1 MSAGRTVLILDD
13 SLTVRMD
20 LVEAF
25 TTTGWTT
32 APCATAAQ
40 AWEFLAGN
48 VVDVVVLDVLLPDAD
63 GVDILRALRTDPA
76 TATLPVL
83 MLSSEAQVKDRI
95 RGLRT
100 GADEYV
106 GKPYDSAYLVARA
119 EELVRVRSGSRSDET
134 EGLPRILV
142 IDDSATVRQ
151 MLREA
156 LERNGYEML
165 AAASGL
171 EGLRLAAAARV
182 DAVVVDGGLPDID
195 GATVIRRLRLD
206 AALRGLPCL
215 LLTGS
220 DDAGAELGALD
231 AGADAFVR
239 KDADPSV
246 VLAKLS
252 AALRRASE
260 GTPILD
266 TASLLGPKKI
276 LAIGGDATLLASLA
290 SMLRGEGYDVVPAH
304 SGDEALEL
312 LTFEAMDCILLQ
324 LSDRDESGL
333 EMCRRIKSAPGVR
346 DVPLVLMA
354 VDTDPRAMIEALAAG
369 AEDYVLPTG
378 DVQVLAARI
387 RAQLRRRQLQDEYRL
402 LRETLL
408 HQQIEAA
415 EARAAAEIAL
425 TKAAMVE
432 ELERKNLELE
442 AFSYSVSHDLRAP
455 LRTVDGFTRALSESL
470 EHLDEKGTRYVER
483 IHGEV
488 ARMNEMI
495 DDMLELSRIG
505 RAQLRRGDVDLA
517 TLAGVILADLAAGAP
532 ERQVTVVIDAQLRA
546 SADPRLIRNVF
557 ENLLGNAWK
566 FTAKTA
572 AAIVEVGCEQSDQ
585 GVTYFVRD
593 NGDGFNMARAERL
606 FSPFQRFHSQA
617 DFPGTG
623 IGLAT
628 VHRIVDRHGGQ
639 VWAEAEVGQG
649 ATFRFTLPPN
659 PRADSGDQPS

>member
-1 MSAGRTVLILDD
+1 VLTGGRTVLILDD

-25 TTTGWTT
+25 TTAGW
-32 APCATAAQ
+32 AAVPCATAAQ
-40 AWEFLAGN
+40 AWEFLAGSV
-48 VVDVVVLDVLLPDAD
+48 VVDVLVLDVLLPDAD
-63 GVDILRALRTDPA
+63 GVDVLRTLRTDPA
-76 TATLPVL
+76 TKTLPVL

-95 RGLRT
+95 RGLQT

-119 EELVRVRSGSRSDET
+119 EELVRARGGEVVGASTGRQ
-134 EGLPRILV
+134 RILV

-151 MLREA
+151 MMLEA
-156 LERNGYEML
+156 LEGAGYEVL
-165 AAASGL
+165 PAGSGL
-171 EGLRLAAAARV
+171 EGLRLAAGSQV

-206 AALRGLPCL
+206 ATLRGLPCL
-215 LLTGS
+215 LLTDS
-220 DDAGAELGALD
+220 EDVSAELGALD

-239 KDADPSV
+239 KGADPSV

-252 AALRRASE
+252 AALRRAST
-260 GTPILD
+260 GTPVLD

-276 LAIGGDATLLASLA
+276 LAIGGDAVLLASLA
-290 SMLRGEGYDVVPAH
+290 DRVRGEGYDVVPAP
-304 SGDEALEL
+304 SGEEALEL
-312 LTFEAMDCILLQ
+312 LTFQPADCILLQ
-324 LSDRDESGL
+324 LTGQDESVL
-333 EMCRRIKSAPGVR
+333 PMCRRIKSAPGVR
-346 DVPLVLMA
+346 DVPLVLIGFDA
-354 VDTDPRAMIEALAAG
+354 HPNAMIEALAAG
-369 AEDYVLPTG
+369 ADDYVLATG

-387 RAQLRRRQLQDEYRL
+387 RAQLRRRQLQDEHRL

-408 HQQIEAA
+408 RQQIEAT
-415 EARAAAEIAL
+415 EARAVAEIAQ

-455 LRTVDGFTRALSESL
+455 LRTVDGFVRVLSESL
-470 EHLDEKGTRYVER
+470 SEHLDEDGTRYVSR
-483 IHGEV
+483 IRGEV
-488 ARMNEMI
+488 TRMNEMI
-495 DDMLELSRIG
+495 DDLLELSRVG

-517 TLAGVILADLAAGAP
+517 ALAGVILADLAAGAP
-532 ERQVTVVIDAQLRA
+532 ERHVTVVIEADLRA

-566 FTAKTA
+566 FTAKTVEA
-572 AAIVEVGCEQSDQ
+572 TVEVGSEQ
-585 GVTYFVRD
+585 GERGRVYFIKD
-593 NGDGFNMARAERL
+593 NGNGFDMARADRL
-606 FSPFQRFHSQA
+606 FGAFQRFHSQS

-639 VWAEAEVGQG
+639 VWAEAEVGRG
-649 ATFRFTLPPN
+649 ATFRFTLP
-659 PRADSGDQPS
+659 S

>member
-1 MSAGRTVLILDD
+1 MTGERTVLILDD

-25 TTTGWTT
+25 TTAGWRTE
-32 APCATAAQ
+32 PCATAAQ
-40 AWEFLAGN
+40 AWAYLAEN
-48 VVDVVVLDVLLPDAD
+48 AVDVLVLDVLLPDAD
-63 GVDILRALRTDPA
+63 GVDVLRALRTDPA

-95 RGLRT
+95 RGLQT

-119 EELVRVRSGSRSDET
+119 EELVRARRGGVPAERAGAS
-134 EGLPRILV
+134 RILV

-151 MLREA
+151 MLRLA
-156 LERNGYEML
+156 LEGDGYEVVP
-165 AAASGL
+165 AGSGL
-171 EGLRLAAAARV
+171 EGLRLAAGGRV
-182 DAVVVDGGLPDID
+182 DAVLVDGELPDID

-220 DDAGAELGALD
+220 DDVGAELGALD

-260 GTPILD
+260 GVPVLD
-266 TASLLGPKKI
+266 TVSLLGPKKI
-276 LAIGGDATLLASLA
+276 LAIGGAATLLASLA
-290 SMLRGEGYDVVPAH
+290 DRLRGEGYDVVPAR
-304 SGDEALEL
+304 SGEEALEL
-312 LTFEAMDCILLQ
+312 LAFQAMDCILLQ
-324 LSDRDESGL
+324 LADEHQSGL
-333 EMCRRIKSAPGVR
+333 QMCRRIKSAPGVR
-346 DVPLVLMA
+346 DVPLVLMGA
-354 VDTDPRAMIEALAAG
+354 DTDPRAMIEALAAG
-369 AEDYVLPTG
+369 ADDYVLATG
-378 DVQVLAARI
+378 DAQVLAARI
-387 RAQLRRRQLQDEYRL
+387 RAQLRRRQLQDEHRL

-408 HQQIEAA
+408 RQQIEAT
-415 EARAAAEIAL
+415 EARAAAEIAQ

-455 LRTVDGFTRALSESL
+455 LRTVDGFTRALSENL
-470 EHLDEKGTRYVER
+470 AEHLDEKGARYVER

-505 RAQLRRGDVDLA
+505 RAQLRRGEVDLGA
-517 TLAGVILADLAAGAP
+517 LARVILTDLAAGSP
-532 ERQVTVVIDAQLRA
+532 DRQVTVVIEAELTA

-572 AAIVEVGCEQSDQ
+572 AARVEVGCEQTDR
-585 GVTYFVRD
+585 GLAYFIRD
-593 NGDGFNMARAERL
+593 NGNGFDMSRAERM

-639 VWAEAEVGQG
+639 VWAEAAVGQG
-649 ATFRFTLPPN
+649 ATFRFTLP
-659 PRADSGDQPS
+659 S

>member
-1 MSAGRTVLILDD
+1 MTASRTVLILDD

-20 LVEAF
+20 LVDAF
-25 TTTGWTT
+25 QAAGWIT
-32 APCATAAQ
+32 APCATAAA
-40 AWEFLAGN
+40 AWEYLAGN
-48 VVDVVVLDVLLPDAD
+48 QVDALVLDVLLPDAD
-63 GVDILRALRTDPA
+63 GVDVLRTLRTDPA
-76 TATLPVL
+76 TAALPVL
-83 MLSSEAQVKDRI
+83 MLSTEAQVKDRI
-95 RGLRT
+95 RGLQM

-119 EELVRVRSGSRSDET
+119 QELVRARTVARGGDRADEPA
-134 EGLPRILV
+134 GLPRILV

-151 MLREA
+151 ILRDV
-156 LERNGYEML
+156 LEPNGYEVL
-165 AAASGL
+165 TASSGL
-171 EGLRLAAAARV
+171 EGLRLAATGRA

-220 DDAGAELGALD
+220 DDVNAELGALD

-239 KDADPSV
+239 KDADPGV
-246 VLAKLS
+246 VVAKLS

-260 GTPILD
+260 GTPVLD

-276 LAIGGDATLLASLA
+276 LMVGADTVLLASLA
-290 SMLRGEGYDVVPAH
+290 HRLRGEGYDVVSAR

-312 LTFEAMDCILLQ
+312 LTFETMNCILLQ
-324 LSDRDESGL
+324 LSGQDEDGL
-333 EMCRRIKSAPGVR
+333 QMCARIKSTPGVR
-346 DVPLVLMA
+346 DVPLMLIAMDDDQGKM
-354 VDTDPRAMIEALAAG
+354 VDALAVG
-369 AEDYVLPTG
+369 ADDYVLASG
-378 DVQVLAARI
+378 DAQVLAARI
-387 RAQLRRRQLQDEYRL
+387 RAQLRRRQLQDEHRL

-408 HQQIEAA
+408 RQQIEAT
-415 EARAAAEIAL
+415 EARAAAEISQ

-455 LRTVDGFTRALSESL
+455 LRTVDGFTRALTESL
-470 EHLDEKGTRYVER
+470 VEHLDEKGHRYVER

-495 DDMLELSRIG
+495 DDLLALSRVG
-505 RAQLRRGDVDLA
+505 RTQLRPTDVDLA
-517 TLAGVILADLAAGAP
+517 ALAGVILTDLAAGEP
-532 ERQVTVVIDAQLRA
+532 QRQVRFVIDPLLHGV
-546 SADPRLIRNVF
+546 ADPRLIRNVF

-566 FTAKTA
+566 FTLKTPT
-572 AAIVEVGCEQSDQ
+572 AIIEVGSEVNDEAT
-585 GVTYFVRD
+585 VYFVRD
-593 NGDGFNMARAERL
+593 NGSGFDMARSGRL
-606 FSPFQRFHSQA
+606 FSPFQRLHSQS

-649 ATFRFTLPPN
+649 ATFRFTLP
-659 PRADSGDQPS
+659 S

>member
-1 MSAGRTVLILDD
+1 MTAGRTVLILDD

-25 TTTGWTT
+25 TAAGWTT
-32 APCATAAQ
+32 APCATAVA

-63 GVDILRALRTDPA
+63 GVDVLRALRTAPA

-95 RGLRT
+95 RGLQT

-106 GKPYDSAYLVARA
+106 GKPYNVAYLVARA
-119 EELVRVRSGSRSDET
+119 QELVRVRSGEGPGDRSGEAA
-134 EGLPRILV
+134 GRPRILV

-156 LERNGYEML
+156 LEGNGYEVL
-165 AAASGL
+165 AAGSGL
-171 EGLRLAAAARV
+171 EGLRLAASARA
-182 DAVVVDGGLPDID
+182 DAVLVDGGLPDID

-215 LLTGS
+215 LLTAS
-220 DDAGAELGALD
+220 DDASAELGALE

-252 AALRRASE
+252 AALRRGSE
-260 GTPILD
+260 GSSVLD

-276 LAIGGDATLLASLA
+276 LAIGGEAGLLAALA
-290 SMLRGEGYDVVPAH
+290 ARVRGEGYDVVSAG

-312 LTFEAMDCILLQ
+312 LTFETMDCILLQ
-324 LSDRDESGL
+324 LADQDQSGL
-333 EMCRRIKSAPGVR
+333 AMCRRIKSAPGVR

-354 VDTDPRAMIEALAAG
+354 LDVDPQAMIEALAAG
-369 AEDYVLPTG
+369 ADDYVLLSG

-387 RAQLRRRQLQDEYRL
+387 RAQLRRRQLQDEHRL

-408 HQQIEAA
+408 RQQIEAA

-425 TKAAMVE
+425 SKAAMVE

-455 LRTVDGFTRALSESL
+455 LRTVDGFVRSLSENL
-470 EHLDEKGTRYVER
+470 AEHLDENGTRQVKR

-495 DDMLELSRIG
+495 DDLLELSRVG

-517 TLAGVILADLAAGAP
+517 ALAEVILADLAAGAP
-532 ERQVTVVIDAQLRA
+532 DRQVTVVIEAQLRA

-557 ENLLGNAWK
+557 ENLIGNAWK
-566 FTAKTA
+566 FTAKTPS
-572 AAIVEVGCEQSDQ
+572 AIVEVGCEQSDR
-585 GVTYFVRD
+585 GPAYFVRD
-593 NGDGFNMARAERL
+593 NGSGFDMARSTRL
-606 FSPFQRFHSQA
+606 FSPFQRLHSQS

-628 VHRIVDRHGGQ
+628 VYRIVDRHGGQ
-639 VWAEAEVGQG
+639 VWAEAAIGHG
-649 ATFRFTLPPN
+649 ATFRFTLPV
-659 PRADSGDQPS
+659 

>member
-1 MSAGRTVLILDD
+1 MTGDRTVLILDD

-25 TTTGWTT
+25 TAAGWIT
-32 APCATAAQ
+32 APCATAAA

-63 GVDILRALRTDPA
+63 GVDVLRALRTAAA
-76 TATLPVL
+76 TETLPVL
-83 MLSSEAQVKDRI
+83 MLSSEAAVKDRI
-95 RGLRT
+95 RGLQT

-106 GKPYDSAYLVARA
+106 GKPYNVTYLVARA
-119 EELVRVRSGSRSDET
+119 QELVRARSGERPGDPSGEPA
-134 EGLPRILV
+134 GGPRILV

-151 MLREA
+151 MLTEA
-156 LERNGYEML
+156 LEGNGYQVL
-165 AAASGL
+165 AASSGL
-171 EGLRLAAAARV
+171 EGLRLAAGARAA
-182 DAVVVDGGLPDID
+182 AVVVDGGLPDID

-215 LLTGS
+215 LLTAS
-220 DDAGAELGALD
+220 DDASAELAALE

-252 AALRRASE
+252 AALRRGSE
-260 GTPILD
+260 AISVLD

-276 LAIGGDATLLASLA
+276 LAIGGDAALLAALA
-290 SMLRGEGYDVVPAH
+290 DRVRGEGYDVVSAR
-304 SGDEALEL
+304 SGEEALEL
-312 LTFEAMDCILLQ
+312 LAFETMDCILLQ
-324 LSDRDESGL
+324 LSDHDQSDL
-333 EMCRRIKSAPGVR
+333 AMCRRIKSAPGVR

-354 VDTDPRAMIEALAAG
+354 LDADPQEMIEALAAG
-369 AEDYVLPTG
+369 ADDYVLLSG

-387 RAQLRRRQLQDEYRL
+387 RAQLRRRQLQDEHRL

-408 HQQIEAA
+408 RQQIEAA
-415 EARAAAEIAL
+415 EARAAAEIAQ

-455 LRTVDGFTRALSESL
+455 LRTVDGFVRALSENL
-470 EHLDEKGTRYVER
+470 EEYLDEKATRQVTR

-495 DDMLELSRIG
+495 DDLLELSRVG
-505 RAQLRRGDVDLA
+505 RARLRRGDVDLA
-517 TLAGVILADLAAGAP
+517 ALAEVILADLAAGAP
-532 ERQVTVVIDAQLRA
+532 DRQVTVMIEAQLRA

-557 ENLLGNAWK
+557 ENLIGNAWK
-566 FTAKTA
+566 FTAKTPS
-572 AAIVEVGCEQSDQ
+572 AIVEVGCEESDR
-585 GVTYFVRD
+585 GTAYFVRD
-593 NGDGFNMARAERL
+593 NGSGFDMARSARL
-606 FSPFQRFHSQA
+606 FSPFQRLHSQS

-628 VHRIVDRHGGQ
+628 VYRIVDRHGGQ
-639 VWAEAEVGQG
+639 VWAEAAIGHG
-649 ATFRFTLPPN
+649 ATFRFTLPT
-659 PRADSGDQPS
+659 

>member
-1 MSAGRTVLILDD
+1 MTAGRTVLILDD

-25 TTTGWTT
+25 TAAGWTT
-32 APCATAAQ
+32 VPCATAAA
-40 AWEFLAGN
+40 AWEFLAREA
-48 VVDVVVLDVLLPDAD
+48 VDVLVLDVLLPDAD
-63 GVDILRALRTDPA
+63 GVDVLRTLRTDPA

-95 RGLRT
+95 RGLQT

-119 EELVRVRSGSRSDET
+119 QELVRARAGDPTGESDAR
-134 EGLPRILV
+134 PRILV
-142 IDDSATVRQ
+142 IDDSETVRQ

-156 LERNGYEML
+156 LEGHGYEML
-165 AAASGL
+165 AAVSGL
-171 EGLRLAAAARV
+171 EGLRLAAGSRV

-220 DDAGAELGALD
+220 DDVSSELGALD

-252 AALRRASE
+252 AALRQASE
-260 GTPILD
+260 GTPVVD

-276 LAIGGDATLLASLA
+276 LAIGSDPALLAALA
-290 SMLRGEGYDVVPAH
+290 DRVRGEGYDVVPTR
-304 SGDEALEL
+304 SGEEALEL
-312 LTFEAMDCILLQ
+312 LAFQTMDCILLQ
-324 LSDRDESGL
+324 LSAEDQSGL
-333 EMCRRIKSAPGVR
+333 SMCRRIKSAPGVR

-354 VDTDPRAMIEALAAG
+354 LDPDPRSMTEALAAG
-369 AEDYVLPTG
+369 ADDYVSAAG
-378 DVQVLAARI
+378 DTQVLVARI
-387 RAQLRRRQLQDEYRL
+387 RTQLRRRQLQDEHRL

-408 HQQIEAA
+408 RQQIEAT
-415 EARAAAEIAL
+415 EARAAAEIAQ

-432 ELERKNLELE
+432 ELERKNQELE

-455 LRTVDGFTRALSESL
+455 LRTVDGFTRALAEGL
-470 EHLDEKGTRYVER
+470 VDHLDEKGARYVER

-495 DDMLELSRIG
+495 DDMLELSRVG
-505 RAQLRRGDVDLA
+505 RAQLRRADVDLGALA
-517 TLAGVILADLAAGAP
+517 TVILADLAAGAP
-532 ERQVTVVIDAQLRA
+532 DRRVTVLIAADLQA
-546 SADPRLIRNVF
+546 SVDPRLIRNVL

-566 FTAKTA
+566 FTARTEAATVEMGREQTA
-572 AAIVEVGCEQSDQ
+572 HGMA
-585 GVTYFVRD
+585 YFVRD
-593 NGDGFNMARAERL
+593 NGNGFDMARAARL
-606 FSPFQRFHSQA
+606 FSPFQRLHSQS

-628 VHRIVDRHGGQ
+628 VHRIIERHGGQ
-639 VWAEAEVGQG
+639 VWAEAEVGRG
-649 ATFRFTLPPN
+649 ATFRFTLPSP
-659 PRADSGDQPS
+659 

>member
-1 MSAGRTVLILDD
+1 MTVARTVLILDD

-25 TTTGWTT
+25 TTVGWTT
-32 APCATAAQ
+32 VPCVTAAQ

-63 GVDILRALRTDPA
+63 GVDVLHALRTDPA

-95 RGLRT
+95 RGLQT

-106 GKPYDSAYLVARA
+106 GKPYNSAYLVARA
-119 EELVRVRSGSRSDET
+119 QELVRARSGDSA
-134 EGLPRILV
+134 GLPRILV
-142 IDDSATVRQ
+142 IDDSPTVRQ

-156 LERNGYEML
+156 LEGNGYEVV
-165 AAASGL
+165 AASSGL
-171 EGLRLAAAARV
+171 EGLRIAAGARV

-206 AALRGLPCL
+206 SALRGLPSL

-220 DDAGAELGALD
+220 DDVGAELAALD

-260 GTPILD
+260 GIPVLD

-276 LAIGGDATLLASLA
+276 LAIGPDAALLASLA
-290 SMLRGEGYDVVPAH
+290 DRVRGEGYDVVPTC
-304 SGDEALEL
+304 SGEEALEL
-312 LTFEAMDCILLQ
+312 LTFQTMDCILLQ
-324 LSDRDESGL
+324 LSGNDQTGL
-333 EMCRRIKSAPGVR
+333 AMCRRIKSAPGVR
-346 DVPLVLMA
+346 EVPLVVMA
-354 VDTDPRAMIEALAAG
+354 GDVDPRAMIDALAAG
-369 AEDYVLPTG
+369 ADDYVLASG

-387 RAQLRRRQLQDEYRL
+387 RAQLRRRQLQDEHRL

-408 HQQIEAA
+408 HQQIEAT
-415 EARAAAEIAL
+415 EARAAAEIAQ

-455 LRTVDGFTRALSESL
+455 LRTVDGFVRALSENL
-470 EHLDEKGTRYVER
+470 TEHLDEKDARHVER

-495 DDMLELSRIG
+495 DDLLELSRVG
-505 RAQLRRGDVDLA
+505 RAQLRRRDVDLA
-517 TLAGVILADLAAGAP
+517 TLAGVILADLANGTP
-532 ERQVTVVIDAQLRA
+532 ERRVGIVIEEELRA
-546 SADPRLIRNVF
+546 SADPRLIRNVL

-566 FTAKTA
+566 FTAKTP
-572 AAIVEVGCEQSDQ
+572 AAIVEVGSEQSER
-585 GVTYFVRD
+585 GTAYFVRD
-593 NGDGFNMARAERL
+593 NGNGFDMARAARL
-606 FSPFQRFHSQA
+606 FSPFQRLHSQS

-639 VWAEAEVGQG
+639 VWAEAEVGHG
-649 ATFRFTLPPN
+649 ATFRFTLPP
-659 PRADSGDQPS
+659 

>member
-1 MSAGRTVLILDD
+1 MSSGRTVLILDD

-25 TTTGWTT
+25 TAAGWTT
-32 APCATAAQ
+32 APCATAVA

-63 GVDILRALRTDPA
+63 GVDVLRALRTAAA

-95 RGLRT
+95 RGLQT

-106 GKPYDSAYLVARA
+106 GKPYNVAYLVARA
-119 EELVRVRSGSRSDET
+119 QELVRARSGEGPGDRRGDEA
-134 EGLPRILV
+134 GRPRILV

-156 LERNGYEML
+156 LEENGYEVL
-165 AAASGL
+165 AAGSGL
-171 EGLRLAAAARV
+171 EGLRLAAGARAA
-182 DAVVVDGGLPDID
+182 AVVVDGGLPDID

-215 LLTGS
+215 LLTAS
-220 DDAGAELGALD
+220 DDASAELGALE

-252 AALRRASE
+252 AALRRGSE
-260 GTPILD
+260 GIPVLD
-266 TASLLGPKKI
+266 TTSLLGPKKI
-276 LAIGGDATLLASLA
+276 LAIGGDAGLLAALA
-290 SMLRGEGYDVVPAH
+290 ARVRGEGYDVVSAG
-304 SGDEALEL
+304 SGEEALEL
-312 LTFEAMDCILLQ
+312 LAFETMDCILLQ
-324 LSDRDESGL
+324 LADQDQSGL
-333 EMCRRIKSAPGVR
+333 AMCRRIKSAPGVR
-346 DVPLVLMA
+346 DVPLVLLA
-354 VDTDPRAMIEALAAG
+354 LNVDPQAMIEALAAG
-369 AEDYVLPTG
+369 ADDYVLVSG

-387 RAQLRRRQLQDEYRL
+387 RAQLRRRQLQDEHRL

-408 HQQIEAA
+408 RQQIEAA
-415 EARAAAEIAL
+415 EARAGAQIAL

-442 AFSYSVSHDLRAP
+442 AFSYSISHDLRAP
-455 LRTVDGFTRALSESL
+455 LRTVDGFVRSL
-470 EHLDEKGTRYVER
+470 GENLHEHLDDKSTRQIQR

-495 DDMLELSRIG
+495 DDLLELSRVG

-517 TLAGVILADLAAGAP
+517 ALAEVILADLAAGAP
-532 ERQVTVVIDAQLRA
+532 DRQVTVVIEAQLRA

-557 ENLLGNAWK
+557 ENLIGNAWK
-566 FTAKTA
+566 FTAKTP
-572 AAIVEVGCEQSDQ
+572 AAIVEVGCEQSDR
-585 GVTYFVRD
+585 GPAYFVRD
-593 NGDGFNMARAERL
+593 NGSGFDMARSTRL
-606 FSPFQRFHSQA
+606 FSPFQRLHSQS

-628 VHRIVDRHGGQ
+628 VYRIVDRHGGQ
-639 VWAEAEVGQG
+639 VWAEAAIGHG
-649 ATFRFTLPPN
+649 ATFRFTLP
-659 PRADSGDQPS
+659 G